1 MPVTLTRLLVL
12 YAILFLSDLVITRLI
27 RRERAQA
34 EHDALAHLLDLAFI
48 LFGLWIWSKFQ

>member
-1 MPVTLTRLLVL
+1 MQIAFTRLLIL

-27 RRERAQA
+27 RRDRAQA

-48 LFGLWIWSKFQ
+48 LLGLWIWSKF